1 MINTKSDLSPSNAML
16 ITSNKPLSPEVIL
29 RWVAAFAIPLLV
41 GVFTLVAVTIWQLRY
56 NPVVNNAI
64 SVRVVPETGS
74 RTLSLTE
81 ATRKSGT
88 ASRVMSYET
97 YRSKSPVWFSID
109 PAELGPGIAYIEF
122 PSRHAVE
129 LVCWNPGTYELL
141 GSGTRRSSKGA
152 VEPVK
157 AGYALSVAAP
167 YSAVICKGTFMGPAV
182 VSARKWDANG
192 LRASM
197 LYGERQS
204 GVLDGGIIVLALFV
218 FTIAIINKQSVYV
231 LFAGWL
237 ILNLRIAA
245 LSAGW
250 DIQWLG
256 HTIPADLLLPVRA
269 FTLAL
274 YAVSTLML
282 FQALFKDDI
291 PKTRYVRA
299 FKLSEYLCFPLL
311 VAASVLDYP
320 TFLPIL
326 WAMTAFGLGLMM
338 MVLYTIIMKSSTRKA
353 AWFTLALSVAFLC
366 GLAEV
371 IAAALGAREVLSFVN
386 SVTAAIA
393 SSLLAALAIAE
404 QMSAETATRIEAQAQ
419 LAHAY
424 EAMPVGLFT
433 LDQDGKF
440 LGFNPLLVNM
450 LAAGPLAE
458 NESRLSDFFSLAD
471 CTHLFELV
479 NSQIDA
485 ELQVA
490 SLDGSKQFLVKAT
503 LARGKVEGFLQDVT
517 DQVRATRQLHFLA
530 NNDPLTKVLNR
541 RGIEKIYE
549 PAIAQVSSTNP
560 LCIAYLDLDRF
571 KLINDLFGHNAGDEV
586 LKEVCDRVKAELK
599 DRSGAGDAAEYHL
612 GRVGG
617 DEFIIVLPDTTLAL
631 ASLICRGI
639 VDRISTRSYR
649 VGERAFRIHGSVG
662 LIEVQS
668 KIPMKDAISSA
679 DRACVEA
686 KKGMSDGLTIYRQ
699 DASELQAHEAE
710 LDLVGQLSKA
720 GATEGLFLEM
730 RPIMS
735 LSNPFGSVNFDTV
748 LHMHRKSGMP
758 IPVAPIIAAAE
769 KSGQAGLIDRWV
781 LSHALDWI
789 RDNWHELSSTQ
800 FICVKLAGASLND
813 ERFVHE
819 VITLLGVNQHLTARL
834 CLGISET
841 VALYDLTNTRRFIEQ
856 VRESGA
862 RVALDDFG
870 GGFTS
875 FSYLTELP
883 ADFLKIDARF
893 TTNVNGHPANAAIIE
908 AIVSLAVNLGM
919 KTVAHAECDADTV
932 RTLAELGIDYVMDY
946 KVNELLTTDTQ
957 FNERSAA
964 SFVADQDLLEL
975 AHELHRTPRSTRTAR
990 AQSGFGTSL

>member
-1 MINTKSDLSPSNAML
+1 MRINPH
-16 ITSNKPLSPEVIL
+16 KPLSAEVVL
-29 RWVAAFAIPLLV
+29 QWVAAYAIPLLV
-41 GVFTLVAVTIWQLRY
+41 GIFTLIALTTWQLRY

-64 SVRVVPETGS
+64 GVRVLPES
-74 RTLSLTE
+74 ASLTLTLKE
-81 ATRKSGT
+81 ATIKLTT
-88 ASRVMSYET
+88 APKVMSHET
-97 YRSKSPVWFSID
+97 YRSRYPVWFRID
-109 PAELGPGIAYIEF
+109 PGELDPGTTYIEF

-129 LVCWNPGTYELL
+129 ISCWNADTQELL
-141 GSGTRRSSKGA
+141 GSGTRSSSTGA
-152 VEPVK
+152 IELVK
-157 AGYALSVAAP
+157 AGYALRVTAP
-167 YSAVICKGTFMGPAV
+167 QPAVMCSGTFMGPAV
-182 VSARKWDANG
+182 VSARKWDSTG

-204 GVLDGGIIVLALFV
+204 GLLDGGIIVLALFV
-218 FTIAIINKQSVYV
+218 LTIAIINKQSVYV

-256 HTIPADLLLPVRA
+256 HTIPPSLLLSIRA

-299 FKLSEYLCFPLL
+299 FKLSEFLCFPLL
-311 VAASVLDYP
+311 VAAAVLDYP
-320 TFLPIL
+320 KFLPIL
-326 WAMTAFGLGLMM
+326 WGMTAFGLGLMM
-338 MVLYTIIMKSSTRKA
+338 LALYTIIMKSSTRKA

-371 IAAALGAREVLSFVN
+371 IAAAMGAREVLSFVN
-386 SVTAAIA
+386 SVTAAVA

-404 QMSAETATRIEAQAQ
+404 QMSTETATRIEAQAQ

-440 LGFNPLLVNM
+440 LGFNPLLVMM
-450 LAAGPLAE
+450 LAAGPVVE
-458 NESRLSDFFSLAD
+458 HETRLSDFFSSAD
-471 CTHLFELV
+471 CAHLFELV

-485 ELQVA
+485 ELQIA

-503 LARGKVEGFLQDVT
+503 LARGKVEGFLQDIT
-517 DQVRATRQLHFLA
+517 DQVRANRQLHFLA

-586 LKEVCDRVKAELK
+586 LKEVCDRVKAELR
-599 DRSGAGDAAEYHL
+599 DRGGANRAAEYHL

-617 DEFIIVLPDTTLAL
+617 DEFVIVLPDTGLAL

-662 LIEVQS
+662 LIEVRS
-668 KIPMKDAISSA
+668 ALPMKDAISSA

-710 LDLVGQLSKA
+710 LDLVGELSKS

-735 LSNPFGSVNFDTV
+735 LSSPFGSVNFETV
-748 LHMHRKSGMP
+748 LHMHRKSGPP

-789 RDNWHELSSTQ
+789 KSNWHELSATQ
-800 FICVKLAGASLND
+800 FICAKLAGASLND
-813 ERFVHE
+813 ERFVQE
-819 VITLLGVNQHLTARL
+819 VISLLGRNQHLTARL
-834 CLGISET
+834 CLGISEG

-856 VRESGA
+856 VRDSGA

-875 FSYLTELP
+875 FSYLMEFP
-883 ADFLKIDARF
+883 ADLLKIDARF
-893 TTNVNGHPANAAIIE
+893 TANVNGHPANAAIIE

-919 KTVAHAECDADTV
+919 KTVAHGGCDANTV

-946 KVNELLTTDTQ
+946 AVKDLLTTDSD

-964 SFVADQDLLEL
+964 SFVADEDLLEL
-975 AHELHRTPRSTRTAR
+975 ARELHAENASAGPATA
-990 AQSGFGTSL
+990 